1 VSVSGH
7 QVPMA
12 VQKGKVQGF
21 VQKHDPARHRY
32 MGWKSSNQI
41 YQPIPDLAG
50 VMQNILMNLEVMII
64 DIG

>member
-1 VSVSGH
+1 
-7 QVPMA
+7 MA
-12 VQKGKVQGF
+12 VQGF